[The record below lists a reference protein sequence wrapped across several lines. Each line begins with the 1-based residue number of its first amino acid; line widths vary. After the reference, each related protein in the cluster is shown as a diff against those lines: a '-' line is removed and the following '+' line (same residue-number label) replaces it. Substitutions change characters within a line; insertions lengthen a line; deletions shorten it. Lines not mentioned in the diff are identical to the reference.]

1 LGEGFIFLDSSPMRN
16 TVDIS
21 LHLWAFARAASVLA
35 ASLCRGIAIIGGYAQ
50 LSFTSVGRW

>member
-1 LGEGFIFLDSSPMRN
+1 MRN

-21 LHLWAFARAASVLA
+21 LHLCAFACAVSVLA